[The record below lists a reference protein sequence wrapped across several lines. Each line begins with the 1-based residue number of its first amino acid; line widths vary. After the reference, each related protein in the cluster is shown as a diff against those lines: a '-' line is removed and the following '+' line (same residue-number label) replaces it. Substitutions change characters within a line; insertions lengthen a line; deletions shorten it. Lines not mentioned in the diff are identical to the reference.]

1 MIVSFTR
8 AKAEMISDGSKDEL
22 EPHDSAIHAA
32 KSDSWDGIT
41 EWEELPHSLVNWV
54 QSQPGLCIDQVPM
67 SSIDELVTA
76 YYLLHIEGDPTIQN
90 PAQVLVSV
98 AQKYLSSVICSGPK
112 GTRDLVVPGEP
123 PRHIMARRCSRC
135 KQRVLDHAF
144 AYYAKGDP
152 RYYVTSYVEKCGHP
166 SCGGWAKLVPE
177 NRHQPHRRNIQN
189 YLKFIKTAPWEE
201 YFLRGSTDE
210 IPHAGMPVHIRCRK
224 CGSQSVDETPRWTTH
239 QDPKYLLREKKCS
252 CQSSTW
258 EIVDA
263 SIPTTSGG
271 ALSKHWKKFLDNGI
285 DLTQYPRRC
294 HIYWSQAYMITK
306 RQQLEEE
313 KAKVEKAAT

>member
-1 MIVSFTR
+1 MAVPDKVKELEATTFKLLVEEHQLSTTLPSSALTETSEIDEERRRTQVKQDMIVSFTR

-41 EWEELPHSLVNWV
+41 EWEELPLSLVNWV
-54 QSQPGLCIDQVPM
+54 QSQRGLCIDQVPM

-76 YYLLHIEGDPTIQN
+76 YYLLHIEGDPIIQN
-90 PAQVLVSV
+90 PAQ
-98 AQKYLSSVICSGPK
+98 
-112 GTRDLVVPGEP
+112 
-123 PRHIMARRCSRC
+123 
-135 KQRVLDHAF
+135 
-144 AYYAKGDP
+144 
-152 RYYVTSYVEKCGHP
+152 
-166 SCGGWAKLVPE
+166 
-177 NRHQPHRRNIQN
+177 
-189 YLKFIKTAPWEE
+189 
-201 YFLRGSTDE
+201 
-210 IPHAGMPVHIRCRK
+210 
-224 CGSQSVDETPRWTTH
+224 
-239 QDPKYLLREKKCS
+239 
-252 CQSSTW
+252 SSTW
-258 EIVDA
+258 EVVDA
-263 SIPTTSGG
+263 SIPTTTGG